1 MATTSVRKQRWPYHA
16 GRARQRAQETAADQA
31 DQLRKTLELIEKIQ
45 EEAHKNPALVE
56 RLAILAQ
63 RDIALAI
70 ANLTSIQTWMAEAQ
84 YGREPEEANEARSP
98 P

>member
-1 MATTSVRKQRWPYHA
+1 M
-16 GRARQRAQETAADQA
+16 ET
-31 DQLRKTLELIEKIQ
+31 IQ

-70 ANLTSIQTWMAEAQ
+70 ANLMSIQTWMADAQ
-84 YGREPEEANEARSP
+84 YGREPDKG
-98 P
+98 